1 MEPPNTPTPVRLRPG
16 GSSME
21 PDDLPG
27 LFRARLGPGAA
38 GASIDD
44 QGQTPMRAGIL
55 RTRDQAFTPTPVI
68 ARKQVRIVEVDDAA
82 EAEPETATEEEVAT
96 PPAAELSH
104 QAAVAPADTSA
115 RRPAR
120 QAAIE
125 ANVSL
130 TRQAQ
135 KAALGLGGSPG
146 TLGSSM
152 GIGAPQTAVR
162 SSAAD
167 NAPAGGSGGLS
178 RDRAGATTAPG
189 TATRGEQ
196 TAGPGTAAADSLADD
211 IARRIADIEQQ
222 QRRRSELTTRF
233 CRSVDELCQSG
244 SLSISGA
251 ELIRAAVYT
260 AMAHS
265 QLGPSAP
272 PLSPRIAK
280 FVVEC
285 DPARPETVQIPV
297 LAPKAS
303 ASPADAA
310 GEQRSKGPAARAA
323 GTGSRRWEKPGART
337 APRPP
342 SAIVASLA
350 EGNEVRRLLPH
361 QTLARVNAA
370 LEGASAPPHVRM
382 GSSSF
387 SRTGITIKPSGT
399 CTVDELAQ
407 HSAVIRSALNA
418 SQVHDSRQWLRF
430 KVLGVPQRVGSI
442 ALSEAVLQKEI
453 EHSTGMTLVRAPHRL
468 RMEGAGEVQYS
479 SVQFAVLDD
488 GKVRKPRTVTLLG
501 FEYKV
506 VDFIDHRRKAP
517 CGTCWGFHRQSAA
530 PCLQTAKCRHC
541 GSPDHSAMEHSCKG
555 CDGKEQRSCTPK
567 CANCGGPHFPDSRHC
582 KLAPRMDKRRGQWTR
597 LTPGQVS
604 AVKNQARI
612 DHAAAVKALEKRR
625 VEETASTG
633 QPPAA
638 PPTASAT
645 QVSAATG
652 SSPSAGA
659 PLSA

>member
-1 MEPPNTPTPVRLRPG
+1 
-16 GSSME
+16 ME

-104 QAAVAPADTSA
+104 QAAAAPADTSA

-178 RDRAGATTAPG
+178 RERAGATTAPG

-350 EGNEVRRLLPH
+350 EENEVRRLLPH

-488 GKVRKPRTVTLLG
+488 GK
-501 FEYKV
+501 
-506 VDFIDHRRKAP
+506 
-517 CGTCWGFHRQSAA
+517 
-530 PCLQTAKCRHC
+530 TAKCRHC